1 MSHIEEGAS
10 ELPTHQEW
18 VHKEEVPGKRHCA
31 IVQDVWILK
40 INRRVFDI
48 VTGVKEQFT
57 FSIEF
62 NSL

>member
-1 MSHIEEGAS
+1 MSQVKESAS

-18 VHKEEVPGKRHCA
+18 VYEEQVPGERHCA
-31 IVQDVWILK
+31 VVQAVRVLE

-48 VTGVKEQFT
+48 ITGVEEQFT